1 MRAERI
7 TPEKCFEIF
16 SSFSSQT
23 MIYAWN
29 EGVLSKGK
37 SVYVCL
43 GKLMSD
49 KSDAKNEK
57 RKKSGGEGEKRERKS
72 VNTAKAQRAP
82 RESAMRLRAS
92 NVYFFHAN
100 NSFYSLSY
108 LGRFGRPIIRT
119 DQPRTEKKTPNR
131 DATSNQ
137 RPRTAA

>member
-1 MRAERI
+1 
-7 TPEKCFEIF
+7 
-16 SSFSSQT
+16 
-23 MIYAWN
+23 
-29 EGVLSKGK
+29 
-37 SVYVCL
+37 
-43 GKLMSD
+43 MSD

-119 DQPRTEKKTPNR
+119 DQPTTEKNPLIETRLATNDREQPLKKTR
-131 DATSNQ
+131 GATNDREQ
-137 RPRTAA
+137 PLIET